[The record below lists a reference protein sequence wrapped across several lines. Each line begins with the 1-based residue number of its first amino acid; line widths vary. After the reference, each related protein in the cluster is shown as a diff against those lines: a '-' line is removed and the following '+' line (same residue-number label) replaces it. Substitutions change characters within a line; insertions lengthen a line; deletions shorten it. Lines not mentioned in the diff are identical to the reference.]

1 MKKISHNIPYLLLFL
16 ILVSADRI
24 SKLAATKIL
33 KDSVDFILIKDVLRL
48 QYLENRGAAWGIFQ
62 GHTWL
67 FSLITIIVIVVIISL
82 MIKTP
87 PEKRY
92 LPLRIILTILSSGA
106 IGNFIDRI
114 LFGYVVDFI
123 YFEIINFPIFNIA
136 DIYVCLSVFLLVYF
150 LIFYYKE
157 EELTWKKK

>member
-67 FSLITIIVIVVIISL
+67 FSLITIIVFVVITIFL
-82 MIKTP
+82 YKIP
-87 PEKRY
+87 VEKRY
-92 LPLRIILTILSSGA
+92 FPLRMTLVVLCAGA

-114 LFGYVVDFI
+114 INGYVVDFI

-136 DIYVCLSVFLLVYF
+136 DIYVCISVFLLLYL
-150 LIFYYKE
+150 LIFHYKE
-157 EELTWKKK
+157 EELTWKKN